1 MSKAKVNGK
10 TIYIGANMSAVTN
23 ALKDV
28 EEKSKATKSE
38 LNTLEKA
45 LKLDPANVELLSEKQ
60 KTLSESIKN
69 STERLEQLKS
79 VSEKV
84 KAEYEKGEI
93 DRGKYLNF
101 KKAVAESEAEL
112 KQLNKQADEN
122 KAAMQKATS
131 TIVEDAEQTKNL
143 TAENKKAS
151 DSIKDVSQKSD
162 KLETQSKET
171 SKEIKVLSNSAH
183 TSSIKFDLMA
193 KSIAVTKTA
202 LGGLAT
208 AMKTAVQISTALI
221 AGVGAIATASAS
233 VGKSFDTANSQ
244 LASTMGKTVGEISEL
259 TAKAKEMGATTAF
272 SATQATEGLNILA
285 MSGLNAKEQ
294 ISTIEPVLN
303 LASAGALSLAEASS
317 FTTGAVKG
325 FKDEMK
331 NANYY
336 TDLMAKGATLANTDV
351 RGLGSALSYVSAT
364 ANSYGQKA
372 DKVTLSLLKLAEQN
386 ITGETAATM
395 LNRAMADLYTPTDN
409 AKKALDELGI
419 ACYDADGKTREFNTV
434 VSELNTKLSSMSD
447 EQANAYKN
455 TIFTTNGLNAFNKM
469 CATSSEKSEE
479 FEKALSN
486 ASGSAKKQA
495 ETMLDNLEGDLTLF
509 KSATEGFGLTIYEN
523 MRDPL
528 RNIVQS
534 ATGYMGQ
541 LDEVFK
547 FKGVKGAVKRG
558 GEIFGEIATHITE
571 QAPKMIDAG
580 MSFLNAFTTSII
592 QNAPQIISAGEEIIR
607 NIVGSISSPN
617 RLTILS
623 GGASRIIKQLSDSMV
638 RLAPDAAKA
647 GVRIVTE
654 IGKAVI
660 RNAPVIANAGMKII
674 DTLATTITNALPPKI
689 GKPLQNTFRTIAN
702 SFKSGG
708 LNKLIKTSV
717 NILKE
722 FGKIALNIAAK
733 VLPPLA
739 NAIDFLG
746 ENADKIIPLL
756 TGVYLAIKSY
766 QILTTATALV
776 NTFKVAMI
784 GLNATVSANPLG
796 LFIGAVGAVIGIA
809 SSFKLAN
816 QDMAES
822 VNTLSEKT
830 DKFAEKADGA
840 FQSMNYFKDGISSA
854 NGILENFDVSNIIS
868 EEDRQKL
875 DTEMSDVQ
883 KRINEIAGSKSDE
896 RKKFTEAEIEEL
908 EELFKKEQELAN
920 KQLEIQK
927 QYQSVVNGLA
937 ENLAKNKDMGADE
950 YEAEAQR
957 YLKSAEETKNQVI
970 ALAEKQMLNTLAE
983 KQQLMQ
989 ENTAFDKKW
998 YEKEKQEA
1006 ENRYNQAKEN
1016 ANKQYSDTSKIL
1028 ADGYKKRA
1036 DALNAYQEQQA
1047 KSNELDENEER
1058 RHTLEK
1064 EKIATNFQRE
1074 LSAIQKEYGHDAAL
1088 YQYASTNAEK
1098 RYHEKLEAENNRH
1111 KKAKEKFYEDL
1122 TRAFTEDAQ
1131 KQAGVWMA
1139 MLGDVELYGG
1149 KINKKDGDFVKE
1161 FLNTLDRM
1169 PAESKEI
1176 MKDTVAGMIEGM
1188 KEDEPGLFAKVGEMT
1203 DGMINKMRR
1212 MLGIASPSKVM
1223 RKLFNYVGQGA
1234 VLGLSDSENDVIKSA
1249 ESLSRGF
1256 IRAVK
1261 PDTFSEISAVSSGLN
1276 RYGTAA
1282 TNSTVSNNT
1291 DKSITVNV
1299 NIDSISSSNNGN
1311 DINSIA
1317 DKIEQV
1323 IVHKINMRGRAF
1335 A

>member
-45 LKLDPANVELLSEKQ
+45 LKLDPSNVELLTEKE
-60 KTLSESIKN
+60 KTLAESIK
-69 STERLEQLKS
+69 TAKERLEQLKS

-84 KAEYEKGEI
+84 KSEYEKGEI
-93 DRGKYLNF
+93 DRGTYLKF
-101 KKAVAESEAEL
+101 KTSVAESEAEL
-112 KQLNKQADEN
+112 KKLNNQAEEN
-122 KAAMQKATS
+122 KFAIQKASNT
-131 TIVEDAEQTKNL
+131 VKEDAEQTKNL
-143 TAENKKAS
+143 TSENKKAS
-151 DSIKDVSQKSD
+151 DSMKDVSQKSD

-183 TSSIKFDLMA
+183 TSSIKFDLMS

-202 LGGLAT
+202 LGGFAA
-208 AMKTAVQISTALI
+208 AMKTAVQVSTALI

-244 LASTMGKTVGEISEL
+244 LAATMGKTVGEISEI
-259 TAKAKEMGATTAF
+259 TDKAKEMGATTAF

-303 LASAGALSLAEASS
+303 LASAGTLSLAEASS

-434 VSELNTKLSSMSD
+434 VAELNTKLSSMSD

-469 CATSSEKSEE
+469 CATSSEKSAD

-495 ETMLDNLEGDLTLF
+495 ETMLDNLEGDITLF

-528 RNIVQS
+528 RNTVQS
-534 ATGYMGQ
+534 ATRYMGE
-541 LDEVFK
+541 LDKAFQ
-547 FKGVKGAVKRG
+547 FRGVKGAVKRG
-558 GEIFGEIATHITE
+558 GEIFGEIATHITK

-580 MSFLNAFTTSII
+580 MSFLNSFTTSII
-592 QNAPQIISAGEEIIR
+592 KNAPQIISAGEEIIR
-607 NIVGSISSPN
+607 NIVNSISNPN

-623 GGASRIIKQLSDSMV
+623 GGARRIIGQLTDSMV
-638 RLAPDAAKA
+638 RLAPDVAKA

-654 IGKAVI
+654 IGKSVI
-660 RNAPVIANAGMKII
+660 RNAPVIAKAGMKII

-722 FGKIALNIAAK
+722 FGKIALNIATK
-733 VLPPLA
+733 VLPPFA
-739 NAIDFLG
+739 NAIDFLA

-756 TGVYLAIKSY
+756 TGVYLAIKNY

-776 NTFKVAMI
+776 NTFKAAMM
-784 GLNATVSANPLG
+784 GLNATVSVNPLG
-796 LFIGAVGAVIGIA
+796 IVVGTVGALTGLLGGLIFTNKA
-809 SSFKLAN
+809 TADSFDTLKSQSDELAY
-816 QDMAES
+816 
-822 VNTLSEKT
+822 
-830 DKFAEKADGA
+830 KFDTA
-840 FQSMNYFKDGISSA
+840 FQSMNDFKDGISSA
-854 NGILENFDVSNIIS
+854 EGILENFDVSKIIS
-868 EEDRQKL
+868 EKDKQQL
-875 DTEMSDVQ
+875 DTEMTEVQ
-883 KRINEIAGSKSDE
+883 NRINEIAGSKSDK

-908 EELFKKEQELAN
+908 EKLFKKEQELAD
-920 KQLEIQK
+920 KQLAIQK
-927 QYQSVVNGLA
+927 QYQTVVNDM
-937 ENLAKNKDMGADE
+937 AKELSNNKDMGADE

-957 YLKSAEETKNQVI
+957 YLKSAEETRNQVI
-970 ALAEKQMLNTLAE
+970 SFAEQQKINTLAE
-983 KQQLMQ
+983 KRQLMQ
-989 ENTAFDKKW
+989 ENSELDEQW
-998 YEKEKQEA
+998 YEKERQEA
-1006 ENRYNQAKEN
+1006 EKRYSEAVSN

-1028 ADGYKKRA
+1028 AEGYKSRASELKKYEKQLKESNENFVMENEAHKIALTDLEEKFNKDIEKARA
-1036 DALNAYQEQQA
+1036 DYGIDTDAYRLEYQRLENEYHDDIEKENKRHTKALADYSDELI
-1047 KSNELDENEER
+1047 KSFDEN
-1058 RHTLEK
+1058 
-1064 EKIATNFQRE
+1064 
-1074 LSAIQKEYGHDAAL
+1074 
-1088 YQYASTNAEK
+1088 
-1098 RYHEKLEAENNRH
+1098 
-1111 KKAKEKFYEDL
+1111 
-1122 TRAFTEDAQ
+1122 AQ
-1131 KQAGVWMA
+1131 KQYGVWLS
-1139 MLGDVELYGG
+1139 MLTDTELYGG
-1149 KINKKDGDFVKE
+1149 KISAADKAFVDASIDQ
-1161 FLNTLDRM
+1161 LQRL
-1169 PAESKEI
+1169 PGESKEI

-1276 RYGTAA
+1276 RYGTSA

-1299 NIDSISSSNNGN
+1299 NIDSISGVSGDN
-1311 DINSIA
+1311 DINSVA
-1317 DKIEQV
+1317 DRIEQI